1 MNSFGIT
8 PNRIFLIYLLT
19 LLNPKL
25 ILFIRRKGA
34 RYINEAF
41 FIAIGIRKDGYR
53 EILGAMIADSEDSVN
68 REAFLRGSGRRIKQS
83 HKYG

>member
-34 RYINEAF
+34 GYINEAF

-68 REAFLRGSGRRIKQS
+68 WEAFFEDL
-83 HKYG
+83 